1 MIQQSVLQ
9 KLKKQKAKLTIAEE
23 EDKPNPSKVK
33 SPVKRKSKFTNRS
46 SKENDRKRKKLMRNN
61 INDEKRTLKKRKI
74 TKEKKQ
80 SLTTLM
86 IMKRSS

>member
-33 SPVKRKSKFTNRS
+33 SPVKRKSNFTNRS
-46 SKENDRKRKKLMRNN
+46 SKENN
-61 INDEKRTLKKRKI
+61 INDEKRTLKKKKDNKRK
-74 TKEKKQ
+74 KSKAWQ
-80 SLTTLM
+80 PWW
-86 IMKRSS
+86 